1 MIENPQTGLL
11 KDQMCMWGIPFKD
24 IDYCRYGLNYRKR
37 TRIWNNA
44 FRWQPR
50 PLCSKDCP
58 AMNETRTRHKEEAQ
72 QAGSTRE
79 RRVTQR
85 RFKTSELYRVP
96 SSLIQEIFLS
106 LEL

>member
-1 MIENPQTGLL
+1 
-11 KDQMCMWGIPFKD
+11 
-24 IDYCRYGLNYRKR
+24 
-37 TRIWNNA
+37 
-44 FRWQPR
+44 
-50 PLCSKDCP
+50 
-58 AMNETRTRHKEEAQ
+58 MNETRTRHIEEAQ

-96 SSLIQEIFLS
+96 SSLIREIFLS